1 MADLTSLRLPSS
13 AASNRPCSKC
23 WPSCRHDTSFLGRR
37 TEAIPIRK
45 EESPS
50 SRTSSSFNGHSAW
63 PPQNASNLVM
73 IGEVEPFVDD
83 QWQVESSR
91 KYGGLFTVEKGM
103 VR

>member
-1 MADLTSLRLPSS
+1 
-13 AASNRPCSKC
+13 
-23 WPSCRHDTSFLGRR
+23 
-37 TEAIPIRK
+37 
-45 EESPS
+45 
-50 SRTSSSFNGHSAW
+50 
-63 PPQNASNLVM
+63 M